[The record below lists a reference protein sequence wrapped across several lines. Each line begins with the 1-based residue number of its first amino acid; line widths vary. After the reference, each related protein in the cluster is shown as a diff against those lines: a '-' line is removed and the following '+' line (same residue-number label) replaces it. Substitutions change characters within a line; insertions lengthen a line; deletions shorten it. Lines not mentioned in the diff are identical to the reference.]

1 MTNYKIDIVSD
12 TVCPWCYVGKNRLD
26 KAIEAH
32 KQTNPSDTFSTTWYP
47 FYLNP
52 DAPKS
57 VDKQS
62 YYEKKFGAQRTQVMQ
77 GHLARLGSQVGI
89 NFAFGGRTGN
99 TRDSHRLVQLAKTKG
114 EGMQTK
120 VIEQLFNAYFEVN
133 EDITDQEVLIQRG
146 IKAGLDEQEVRDW
159 MVNGKGGPEVDKEVA
174 MAQQKFVTGVPNFT
188 INGKYEVQGAE
199 EPAAFLQIFGE
210 VKDTVEGQNGS
221 KVGGENGVA
230 YGTKFRN
237 FSIRKLHVTIMT
249 SISSVERLTL
259 DLPPAC
265 IAFCPTEP
273 EYFVIGTYHLHR
285 KENQAD
291 EDSGEDASGSPSS
304 QAEQQKRSGTLELFR
319 MQGEQVIHIATEPT
333 PDYSIL
339 DIQWTPHHAASGPV
353 LAVAASTGLLVFYR
367 FAKSREAQHL
377 IHISSERICE
387 PETLVLS
394 LAWHPK
400 DAKVIGLTLSDGRA
414 VVCRARQGDLWAGD
428 QGIEITTV
436 FSHSL
441 EAWWLAFSPSYS
453 GALDLYSG
461 GDDQLLQRTVEG
473 EEPEQ
478 CTSLWQD
485 RRIHQA
491 GVTYILPLS
500 RDLILT
506 GSYDDHIRLISAPAV
521 GRRQVLAEANLGGGV
536 WRIKPLSHHPSH
548 EQDGG
553 ENTASGASTA
563 LSGTPEVGS
572 ERGMVILA
580 SCMYAGTRVLRLSR
594 QASNGQWQF
603 EILGRFE
610 EHQSMNYASDV
621 QPQEGDRKLIVSTSF
636 YDKLLCLWHFD
647 LGTGA

>member
-1 MTNYKIDIVSD
+1 
-12 TVCPWCYVGKNRLD
+12 
-26 KAIEAH
+26 
-32 KQTNPSDTFSTTWYP
+32 
-47 FYLNP
+47 
-52 DAPKS
+52 
-57 VDKQS
+57 
-62 YYEKKFGAQRTQVMQ
+62 
-77 GHLARLGSQVGI
+77 
-89 NFAFGGRTGN
+89 
-99 TRDSHRLVQLAKTKG
+99 
-114 EGMQTK
+114 
-120 VIEQLFNAYFEVN
+120 
-133 EDITDQEVLIQRG
+133 
-146 IKAGLDEQEVRDW
+146 
-159 MVNGKGGPEVDKEVA
+159 
-174 MAQQKFVTGVPNFT
+174 
-188 INGKYEVQGAE
+188 
-199 EPAAFLQIFGE
+199 
-210 VKDTVEGQNGS
+210 
-221 KVGGENGVA
+221 
-230 YGTKFRN
+230 
-237 FSIRKLHVTIMT
+237 MT
-249 SISSVERLTL
+249 SISSIERLTL

-285 KENQAD
+285 KENQVG
-291 EDSGEDASGSPSS
+291 EDPGEDAAGSPSS

-319 MQGEQVIHIATEPT
+319 VQGEQVIHIATEPT

-367 FAKSREAQHL
+367 LAKSREAQHL

-400 DAKVIGLTLSDGRA
+400 DPKVIGLTLSDGRA
-414 VVCRARQGDLWAGD
+414 VVCRVQQGDLWAGD
-428 QGIEITTV
+428 QGIEVTTV

-441 EAWWLAFSPSYS
+441 EAWWLAFSPFSS
-453 GALDLYSG
+453 DALHLYSG

-473 EEPEQ
+473 EGPEQ

-500 RDLILT
+500 QDLILT
-506 GSYDDHIRLISAPAV
+506 GSYDDHLRLISAPAV

-536 WRIKPLSHHPSH
+536 WRIKLLSHHPFH

-553 ENTASGASTA
+553 ENTTSGASTA
-563 LSGTPEVGS
+563 LFGTLEVGS
-572 ERGMVILA
+572 ERGIIILA

-594 QASNGQWQF
+594 QASDGQWQF

-621 QPQEGDRKLIVSTSF
+621 QPEEGDRKLIVSTSF
-636 YDKLLCLWHFD
+636 YDKLLCLWRFD